1 MKMAKTM
8 ISFLLAMSM
17 IGACAA
23 CSSKEGKET
32 DLSKI
37 SSESVENVSKDT
49 KSTEEAVASASD
61 MESVAVSE
69 SDSKESDVEVK
80 PSKDDEKPS
89 EKDTEEKPSSDP
101 ADDEKADAYIG
112 QYPYTVEIMWK
123 GCKPDDKPMTPEFTM
138 YDKDGNELATQAAVL
153 SENADANGGNVYLG
167 LPKADGTDYYLYI
180 ANVDL
185 DTASSLPFTQATA
198 NIYDEDGKLL
208 KTLDVG
214 EWSYNRGQTGFWF
227 YGVTWFT
234 DDGLVGIDDYAA

>member
-23 CSSKEGKET
+23 CTSKEEKET

-37 SSESVENVSKDT
+37 TSESVEDVSEDT
-49 KSTEEAVASASD
+49 KSTEEAVESGSD
-61 MESVAVSE
+61 LESVAVSE
-69 SDSKESDVEVK
+69 SDIKASDVEVE

-89 EKDTEEKPSSDP
+89 EKDTEEKPVTEPSDNGNGN
-101 ADDEKADAYIG
+101 EYIG
-112 QYPYTVEIMWK
+112 QYPYTVEISWK
-123 GCKPDDKPMTPEFTM
+123 GCKPDDKPMTPEFSL
-138 YDKDGNELATQAAVL
+138 YDAKGDEIATKAEVL
-153 SENADANGGNVYLG
+153 SQNADANGGTVYLG

-234 DDGLVGIDDYAA
+234 DNGLVGIDDYAA

>member
-1 MKMAKTM
+1 M
-8 ISFLLAMSM
+8 
-17 IGACAA
+17 
-23 CSSKEGKET
+23 
-32 DLSKI
+32 
-37 SSESVENVSKDT
+37 
-49 KSTEEAVASASD
+49 
-61 MESVAVSE
+61 
-69 SDSKESDVEVK
+69 
-80 PSKDDEKPS
+80 
-89 EKDTEEKPSSDP
+89 
-101 ADDEKADAYIG
+101 
-112 QYPYTVEIMWK
+112 
-123 GCKPDDKPMTPEFTM
+123 
-138 YDKDGNELATQAAVL
+138 AAVL